1 MIQYHLEDLP
11 VFEFNKEKQKKK
23 ILYII
28 DYEGFIP
35 GPLNIIFC
43 SDAFLLDLNIKH
55 LNHDFFTDIITFS
68 FNSGKEVSGDL
79 FISIDRVKDNAK
91 VLSAEF
97 DEELE
102 RVIYH
107 GVLHLCG
114 YNDKTDEDKV
124 VMRLKEDF
132 YLKSHVSRET

>member
-28 DYEGFIP
+28 DYEGFIT
-35 GPLNIIFC
+35 GSLNIIFC
-43 SDAFLLDLNIKH
+43 SDAFLLELNIKH